1 MNTINLTRNN
11 NIGVYLCCS
20 DCDYIYTHEDC
31 GWPNQQSECPMCGQK
46 IGRKDKS
53 HSLARDDKGARRIMH
68 SAFVDK
74 SVYYVWY
81 MKEL

>member
-1 MNTINLTRNN
+1 VFTYVAAIATTFTHMKIVAGPTNN
-11 NIGVYLCCS
+11 QTAQCV
-20 DCDYIYTHEDC
+20 DK
-31 GWPNQQSECPMCGQK
+31 K